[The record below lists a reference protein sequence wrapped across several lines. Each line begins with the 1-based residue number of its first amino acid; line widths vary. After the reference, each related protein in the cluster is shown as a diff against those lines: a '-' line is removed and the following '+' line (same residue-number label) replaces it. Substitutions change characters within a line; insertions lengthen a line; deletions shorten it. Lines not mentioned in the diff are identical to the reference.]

1 MDRRQMLGT
10 LGAAAAGLGA
20 AGGVAHAQ
28 QEKGHDHHKKGD
40 VHHKCAE
47 ACFHCAHE
55 CSEGFHHCFEQ
66 AEAGKKNYAKAMHLC
81 RDCADVCATAGKL
94 VGGMS
99 PLMAHTCHAC
109 AECCDDCVAECQKLN
124 DPEMKEVV
132 AALKACAASC
142 REMAKAMGGDDH
154 HEKKS

>member
-10 LGAAAAGLGA
+10 LGAAAGLA
-20 AGGVAHAQ
+20 AASGVAHAQ

-47 ACFHCAHE
+47 ACFDCAHE
-55 CSEGFHHCFEQ
+55 CSEGFHHCSEQ
-66 AEAGKKNYAKAMHLC
+66 VEGGKKNYAKAMHLC

-99 PLMAHTCHAC
+99 PLMIHTCHAC

-124 DPEMKEVV
+124 DPEMKEVIE
-132 AALKACAASC
+132 ALKACAASC
-142 REMAKAMGGDDH
+142 REMVKAMGGADH